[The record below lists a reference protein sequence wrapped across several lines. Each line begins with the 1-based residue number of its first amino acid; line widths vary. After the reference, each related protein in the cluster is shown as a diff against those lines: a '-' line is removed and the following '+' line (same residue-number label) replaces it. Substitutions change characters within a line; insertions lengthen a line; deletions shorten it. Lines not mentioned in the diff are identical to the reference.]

1 MKHNLRQKGHVAS
14 EWVIVTFLM
23 IIALF
28 APIPGTD
35 QSVTGLMMESIKEFH
50 ASNSFLLSLP

>member
-1 MKHNLRQKGHVAS
+1 MKYNLKQKGHVAS

-23 IIALF
+23 ITALF

-35 QSVTGLMMESIKEFH
+35 QSLVGLMMQSIREFH